1 MSLMQMSSTST
12 PSNQC
17 VQKNPKYELVA
28 FSSES
33 SQTNEDIVVICNG
46 GPLKLFTTDYL
57 LSYKWN
63 MAVGR
68 RMFHLQQ
75 IISLVA
81 LTISTPPIWHS
92 KSQVDLDAFGFG
104 SWGGNIISTIYVPSA
119 VIEQND
125 EATKIICLS
134 SGFSSCYRSTE
145 VCKYA
150 APHRM
155 KGAT

>member
-1 MSLMQMSSTST
+1 MSSTST

-33 SQTNEDIVVICNG
+33 SETNEDIVVISNDISND
-46 GPLKLFTTDYL
+46 GPLKLLFTTDYL

-81 LTISTPPIWHS
+81 LTISTPPIC
-92 KSQVDLDAFGFG
+92 
-104 SWGGNIISTIYVPSA
+104 T
-119 VIEQND
+119 
-125 EATKIICLS
+125 
-134 SGFSSCYRSTE
+134 
-145 VCKYA
+145 
-150 APHRM
+150 
-155 KGAT
+155 